1 MRLKKLVGAVYT
13 STTFG
18 TFPGLSIGTFL
29 LSVDSQKEEKN
40 CRQKSP
46 TTLIDNIVYS
56 PYI

>member
-29 LSVDSQKEEKN
+29 LSVDINDYRTMLEV
-40 CRQKSP
+40 
-46 TTLIDNIVYS
+46 LIF
-56 PYI
+56 

>member
-29 LSVDSQKEEKN
+29 LSVDMSTANYATRYRNMDEAGD
-40 CRQKSP
+40 SP
-46 TTLIDNIVYS
+46 A
-56 PYI
+56 